1 MGEHKGF
8 IGGDAPIG
16 PHPTQERLQPLGDIL
31 RRTFGGQEHQ
41 GPWASFRADLVS
53 DLMNIDY

>member
-1 MGEHKGF
+1 MGEQKGL
-8 IGGDAPIG
+8 IGTGAAVG
-16 PHPTQERLQPLGDIL
+16 PDPTQERLQPLGDIL

-53 DLMNIDY
+53 DLMDIDY